1 MGTGAIRNE
10 RNNIN
15 NLMECPMS
23 LREEKEINN
32 IKDIKENDKND
43 KIDKKND
50 FIKRTLEK
58 HNELRKKHGS
68 NNLRISQELNQ
79 MAQEQANKLTEH
91 KREFFNHL
99 YKDEVLGENILI
111 SDDLSI
117 KPEKICE
124 EWYNE
129 GINYDY
135 KLNKFQ
141 KGKGHFTQ
149 LIWKDSKEVGFGFNF
164 TNNEFI
170 AVAYYY
176 PSGNIIGKFSDN
188 VKEKK

>member
-1 MGTGAIRNE
+1 MGISGARNE
-10 RNNIN
+10 RKNIN
-15 NLMECPMS
+15 NLMECPMN
-23 LREEKEINN
+23 LREINN
-32 IKDIKENDKND
+32 IKDINDKNDKND

-79 MAQEQANKLTEH
+79 MAQEQADKLIEH

-99 YKDEVLGENILI
+99 YKDEALGENILI

-117 KPEKICE
+117 KPEKICKD
-124 EWYNE
+124 WYNE

-164 TNNEFI
+164 TNNEVI

-176 PSGNIIGKFSDN
+176 PSGNIIGKFSEN